1 MADEELVKRLRGGDV
16 MNGMTVDCKHDRC
29 NCATMDEAADRIE
42 ELKRALQL
50 VQTDG
55 LHIKHARRADTAEA
69 HLAKVLPLLK
79 EARQDIEVYVTN
91 EYPKDDHPYYER
103 QWNRD
108 MELCRRIDAVLAEIG
123 GKP

>member
-1 MADEELVKRLRGGDV
+1 MTNEELIAWLRGETKPD
-16 MNGMTVDCKHDRC
+16 NPRAFDL
-29 NCATMDEAADRIE
+29 AADRIE
-42 ELKRALQL
+42 ELRRALQL

-69 HLAKVLPLLK
+69 RLTKVAALLR

-91 EYPKDDHPYYER
+91 EYPKHDHPYYER

-108 MELCRRIDAVLAEIG
+108 MELCRRIDAALAEIG
-123 GKP
+123 GEA